1 MTEHNRFAVLAAPDV
16 DMVGEDEMQDNGN
29 PARVVGAGEMGVR
42 RVALSSES
50 DGSGIEEADS
60 QVGPQRSAASPAA
73 SSGTDVEMDPGAGQG
88 WVPLA
93 TAMVGKPE
101 RPPAWYGEDLRL
113 VVGTSV
119 DCRVLPT
126 PLSEQEEQ
134 LLLTLWRR
142 IPLNELPEGCAIR
155 TWLDDKQDLPPA
167 ADPGGS
173 ESPHCVCK
181 DKSTGLLDSLDCWT
195 LIKNARGDPLSN
207 NVLMALRI
215 LAYTMTV
222 DQLRML
228 AGFLLGDDT
237 ATWFPHSRWLGIVRE
252 LMAGHS
258 LLRVGSHGDLTN
270 LFMLVPEGSTHL
282 MASTAQGH
290 LVAAWEV
297 RSLQPDSHS
306 EFFPMEIVAPS
317 TGQVRNLL
325 PEKVE
330 VECTGLGGHD
340 LGGPIP
346 WHLCIRTDKF
356 KQGIYG
362 PSIACLEGSLS
373 GGFFFLR

>member
-1 MTEHNRFAVLAAPDV
+1 MSCLPFSVV
-16 DMVGEDEMQDNGN
+16 WVG
-29 PARVVGAGEMGVR
+29 
-42 RVALSSES
+42 L
-50 DGSGIEEADS
+50 
-60 QVGPQRSAASPAA
+60 
-73 SSGTDVEMDPGAGQG
+73 
-88 WVPLA
+88 
-93 TAMVGKPE
+93 K
-101 RPPAWYGEDLRL
+101 
-113 VVGTSV
+113 
-119 DCRVLPT
+119 
-126 PLSEQEEQ
+126 
-134 LLLTLWRR
+134 WRR

-155 TWLDDKQDLPPA
+155 TWLDDKRDLPPA

-181 DKSTGLLDSLDCWT
+181 DKSTVLLDSLDCWT

-237 ATWFPHSRWLGIVRE
+237 ATWFPHSRWLGIVSE
-252 LMAGHS
+252 LLAGHP
-258 LLRVGSHGDLTN
+258 LLRVGSHVDLTHF
-270 LFMLVPEGSTHL
+270 FMLVPEGSTHL

-297 RSLQPDSHS
+297 RSLQLDSHP

-317 TGQVRNLL
+317 TGQVRNQL

-340 LGGPIP
+340 LG
-346 WHLCIRTDKF
+346 
-356 KQGIYG
+356 
-362 PSIACLEGSLS
+362 SN
-373 GGFFFLR
+373 

>member
-1 MTEHNRFAVLAAPDV
+1 MAVFYSQNRPNTNKNKTHKVSTPKVPSQRRSTPLEPNFHKGKWPRNGHPEKLLNHFA
-16 DMVGEDEMQDNGN
+16 E
-29 PARVVGAGEMGVR
+29 R
-42 RVALSSES
+42 
-50 DGSGIEEADS
+50 
-60 QVGPQRSAASPAA
+60 
-73 SSGTDVEMDPGAGQG
+73 
-88 WVPLA
+88 
-93 TAMVGKPE
+93 
-101 RPPAWYGEDLRL
+101 RPPILTWAHSSFEQG
-113 VVGTSV
+113 S
-119 DCRVLPT
+119 LP
-126 PLSEQEEQ
+126 
-134 LLLTLWRR
+134 LTLWRR

-155 TWLDDKQDLPPA
+155 TWLDDKRDLPPA

-173 ESPHCVCK
+173 DSPHCVCE
-181 DKSTGLLDSLDCWT
+181 DKSTVLLDSLDCWA
-195 LIKNARGDPLSN
+195 LIKSARGDPLSN

-237 ATWFPHSRWLGIVRE
+237 ATWFPHSKWLGIVSE
-252 LMAGHS
+252 LLAGHP
-258 LLRVGSHGDLTN
+258 LLRVGSHADLTN

-297 RSLQPDSHS
+297 RSLQPDSHP

-317 TGQVRNLL
+317 TGQVRNQL

-340 LGGPIP
+340 LGRPIP
-346 WHLCIRTDKF
+346 
-356 KQGIYG
+356 
-362 PSIACLEGSLS
+362 
-373 GGFFFLR
+373 